1 MFHVKKFSVLYE
13 LNLKYKVM
21 DSQNVYVTDISAV
34 ATSLKIDRNKAKRR
48 KEE

>member
-1 MFHVKKFSVLYE
+1 MSKNVPVLHE
-13 LNLKYKVM
+13 LNLNYKEM

-34 ATSLKIDRNKAKRR
+34 ATSLKMDRNKAKRW